1 MVNML
6 NVIRVKKYLPSVFFT
21 NPKDVNGQIFSEMI
35 VLYELAL
42 LEKRGNGISIEDVIF
57 GDNGLANIYNL
68 TSVMVNEILD
78 KLDDAGYIK
87 VDRTAGLDMI
97 YFIREIESTEVIE
110 EYYRN
115 Y

>member
-1 MVNML
+1 
-6 NVIRVKKYLPSVFFT
+6 
-21 NPKDVNGQIFSEMI
+21 
-35 VLYELAL
+35 
-42 LEKRGNGISIEDVIF
+42 
-57 GDNGLANIYNL
+57 
-68 TSVMVNEILD
+68 MVNEILD